1 MDFKYHF
8 ETAWQT
14 TLKFIG
20 PAILLTLV
28 QFAVMILSIGI
39 LAPVTTAGYMQSL
52 LRALREGRP
61 PEIRDLFSE
70 MSLFLPLFVYF
81 LLVTIVSGIGFMLL
95 VLPGFV
101 VVAFIV
107 FATLY
112 MIPLMTDRRL
122 GIMDALKQSWEMAV
136 REPVTDQVIIAVIYM
151 LIVSLG
157 GSVPFGFLLT
167 QPFAMFLL
175 LSVYQERLKEVNRPG
190 SDDQQKPPTPT
201 PPPIPPA
208 PSE

>member
-1 MDFKYHF
+1 MNFRYHF

-70 MSLFLPLFVYF
+70 MSLFLPLFVFF
-81 LLVTIVSGIGFMLL
+81 LLVMIASGIGFMLL

-122 GIMDALKQSWEMAV
+122 GIMDALRQSWEMAV
-136 REPVTDQVIIAVIYM
+136 REPVTDQIIITVLYI

-175 LSVYQERLKEVNRPG
+175 LSFYQERLQGVDWPNE
-190 SDDQQKPPTPT
+190 DQPQEPPT
-201 PPPIPPA
+201 PPPIPPV